1 MTPLQAAIM
10 PTCQMA
16 HRRAA
21 DADVRALNPGP
32 EWSMVELLL
41 LALVIILGL
50 PYAIWR
56 LGRTD

>member
-32 EWSMVELLL
+32 EWSMIELLL
-41 LALVIILGL
+41 LALVIILG
-50 PYAIWR
+50 
-56 LGRTD
+56 